1 MLQPKRTK
9 HRKMF
14 RIRHDKTKAHRNNTV
29 RFGEF
34 GLKSTSSAWISARQ
48 IEAARIAI
56 TRHMGREGKVF
67 INIFPH
73 MSKTNKPIG
82 VRMGSGKGSPDQW
95 FAVVKEGTVMFEVTG
110 NSLDVMKE
118 ALRLGGHKLPVTWKV
133 ISKNETIQ
141 NNEPKESMLVKEEM

>member
-14 RIRHDKTKAHRNNTV
+14 RIRHDKVVAHRNNTV
-29 RFGEF
+29 AFGEF
-34 GLKSTSSAWISARQ
+34 VLKSTSSAWISARQ

-56 TRHMGREGKVF
+56 TRHMGREGKV
-67 INIFPH
+67 IIKIFPH
-73 MSKTNKPIG
+73 MSKTSKPIG

-95 FAVVKEGTVMFEVTG
+95 FAVVKEGTVIFDVLG
-110 NSLDVMKE
+110 NTVDTMKE

-133 ISKNETIQ
+133 ISKEQSLETKTNEV
-141 NNEPKESMLVKEEM
+141 EGE

>member
-29 RFGEF
+29 SFGEF

-56 TRHMGREGKVF
+56 TRRMGREGKV
-67 INIFPH
+67 IIKIFPH
-73 MSKTNKPIG
+73 MSKTSKPIG

-95 FAVVKEGTVMFEVTG
+95 FAVVKEGTVMFEVSG
-110 NSLDVMKE
+110 NQVDTMKD
-118 ALRLGGHKLPVTWKV
+118 ALRLGGHKLPVTWKIV
-133 ISKNETIQ
+133 A
-141 NNEPKESMLVKEEM
+141 KEVCECKTAEGEK